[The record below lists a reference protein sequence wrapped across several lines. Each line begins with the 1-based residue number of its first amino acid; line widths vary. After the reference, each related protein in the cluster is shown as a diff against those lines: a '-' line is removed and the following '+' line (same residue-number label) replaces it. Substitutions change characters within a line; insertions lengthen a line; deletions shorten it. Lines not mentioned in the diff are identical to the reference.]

1 MKNTPEIRKIF
12 LDFFSKKNHK
22 ILDSSSLI
30 AENDTT
36 LLFTNSGMH
45 QFKNIFLGLEEIKYP
60 CVATAQRCMR
70 AGGKH
75 NDLNVVGK
83 TTIHHT
89 FFEMLGN
96 FSFGAYS
103 KVEAIQLA
111 WELLTGKKWFNLP
124 KEKLLVTVYYK
135 DITSYDIWIN
145 KTNINPKHIMF
156 IKDKKDKP
164 YHSDNFWTM
173 GDYGPCGPCSEI
185 FYCFGKI
192 HTINNTFL
200 QHQCIEIW
208 NLVFMQFNLEA
219 DGKLSPLPKFS
230 IDTGMGLERISSV
243 LQKVNSN
250 YDIDLFQHL
259 IREISTII
267 STKNINLTSYRIIA
281 DHIRATVFLIY
292 DNVLPSNSGRGY
304 VLRRIMRRAIL
315 HGNVDLKENYF
326 FYKLVAPVIQI
337 MSYIDIK
344 LQSKQD
350 YIKKIVKAEEKL
362 FLCSVKIGIRL
373 LNQELNKI
381 QNNTLSGKI
390 IFKLYDTYGVPLNLI
405 KNICRKKNLIFD
417 KSDFNISMQI
427 QRNRSQK
434 NSCFKKFKHY
444 LLNNNATIFCGY
456 SDIFCST
463 NIVGIYDEKTYIK
476 KIQTNQEAI
485 IILEK
490 TPFYGESGGQAGDS
504 GILKSSNGVFNVIDT
519 KKNGNVFVHIGKMMH
534 GQLNIGDTVTA
545 LINQEK
551 RLFTTLNHSA
561 IHLLNSALRHI
572 LGITVVQRGSLVKE
586 NYLSLDFT
594 YHDKINIKKIH
605 IIEDMVNMQIRNNL
619 KISVNHMSFNDAL
632 KIGAIALFEKN
643 YHKEVRVVKIG
654 NFSTEL
660 CGGTHVQRTG
670 EIGCFIIISE
680 KKIAAGIHRIKAV
693 TGKYAIN
700 FFQNNFDLLNS
711 IQHLMQSNISN
722 VFEKI
727 TQMKNNLESQR
738 KKIFELNNIKVKNLT
753 LAIFK
758 NIKIIKN
765 TQIIIDHIQESLDKN
780 MLRLVLNKLKEKLK
794 NSIII
799 LAHSN
804 KNQVNIVVSVT
815 KKVSKHIQAND
826 IIVYFKTFH
835 TIKGGGNAYFS
846 EASGT
851 VKPTDLQSMFEAIF
865 VVLSKKL

>member
-1 MKNTPEIRKIF
+1 
-12 LDFFSKKNHK
+12 
-22 ILDSSSLI
+22 
-30 AENDTT
+30 
-36 LLFTNSGMH
+36 MH

-219 DGKLSPLPKFS
+219 D
-230 IDTGMGLERISSV
+230 
-243 LQKVNSN
+243 
-250 YDIDLFQHL
+250 
-259 IREISTII
+259 
-267 STKNINLTSYRIIA
+267 
-281 DHIRATVFLIY
+281 
-292 DNVLPSNSGRGY
+292 
-304 VLRRIMRRAIL
+304 
-315 HGNVDLKENYF
+315 
-326 FYKLVAPVIQI
+326 
-337 MSYIDIK
+337 
-344 LQSKQD
+344 
-350 YIKKIVKAEEKL
+350 
-362 FLCSVKIGIRL
+362 
-373 LNQELNKI
+373 
-381 QNNTLSGKI
+381 
-390 IFKLYDTYGVPLNLI
+390 
-405 KNICRKKNLIFD
+405 
-417 KSDFNISMQI
+417 
-427 QRNRSQK
+427 
-434 NSCFKKFKHY
+434 
-444 LLNNNATIFCGY
+444 
-456 SDIFCST
+456 
-463 NIVGIYDEKTYIK
+463 
-476 KIQTNQEAI
+476 
-485 IILEK
+485 EK